1 MNLKKM
7 KNMKFKNILSRNN
20 KRGRYRHKNQFR
32 DQKHPI
38 LKKRNRNVVKIML
51 RKDL

>member
-1 MNLKKM
+1 MNLKKI

-20 KRGRYRHKNQFR
+20 KRGRYSDKNQFR

-38 LKKRNRNVVKIML
+38 LKKNNRNVVRML